1 MTNVDYGIELN
12 TVKYNTGP
20 AVFQMLTWK
29 KWKAFG
35 IYRFKRN
42 V

>member
-1 MTNVDYGIELN
+1 
-12 TVKYNTGP
+12 
-20 AVFQMLTWK
+20 MLTRK

-42 V
+42 VWIWTGMV